1 MALDPA
7 TWTASGIATGEALVI
22 AGLVVRRRRTERGR
36 RLVVV
41 VGYQG
46 PDTTAEDTTT
56 RPDPGAPP
64 DPVTPPEY
72 GPDQRP
78 VDSE

>member
-7 TWTASGIATGEALVI
+7 TWTASGIATGEAIVI

-46 PDTTAEDTTT
+46 PDTTAESDTV
-56 RPDPGAPP
+56 PP
-64 DPVTPPEY
+64 DKPPPATPDTVTPPE
-72 GPDQRP
+72 
-78 VDSE
+78 